1 MACRETNL
9 GRAVVSKAIA
19 TLWWS
24 FLRGGQEKEKTRP
37 RRGRKIGTSSM
48 IFTGSLIQDLIA
60 TVERAERL
68 REVSSR
74 SGAIAMTMTMTMTEA
89 AASGEPS
96 PLEDAFPE
104 VWLTSVEQNTNYD
117 PKLLGVA

>member
-1 MACRETNL
+1 
-9 GRAVVSKAIA
+9 
-19 TLWWS
+19 
-24 FLRGGQEKEKTRP
+24 
-37 RRGRKIGTSSM
+37 M

-74 SGAIAMTMTMTMTEA
+74 SGAIAMTMSMTMTEA

-104 VWLTSVEQNTNYD
+104 VWLTSVEQDPNYD